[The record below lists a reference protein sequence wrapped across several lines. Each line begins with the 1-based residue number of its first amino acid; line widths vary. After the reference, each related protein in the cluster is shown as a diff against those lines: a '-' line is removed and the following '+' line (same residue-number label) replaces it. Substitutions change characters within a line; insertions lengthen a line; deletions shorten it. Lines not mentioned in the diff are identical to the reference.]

1 MTGDGLTSSGQPSRQ
16 WWPLLH
22 NLRQAGPWPL
32 LLVVHGHGGG
42 ALPPLLEGWSSAL
55 AERRGAAVWMQALT
69 ADPIALPA
77 AQPLLLVPLLLTP
90 GSHVR
95 HDLPAIRD
103 RLRAAGHPVM
113 ALPFLGSWAPWLD
126 HLADLARATG
136 GDCLLHH
143 PLRPGVADRYLA
155 ALSRRLEL
163 EPVSAD
169 RQDAQRM
176 RPLPLALAP
185 NRMTAQLQAEGL
197 DAPALLERP
206 ATQDFLFQL
215 LLSLP

>member
-1 MTGDGLTSSGQPSRQ
+1 
-16 WWPLLH
+16 
-22 NLRQAGPWPL
+22 
-32 LLVVHGHGGG
+32 
-42 ALPPLLEGWSSAL
+42 LLEGWSSAL
-55 AERRGAAVWMQALT
+55 AERRGSAVWMQPLT

-103 RLRAAGHPVM
+103 RLRAAGHPVVS
-113 ALPFLGSWAPWLD
+113 LPFLGSWAPWLE
-126 HLADLARATG
+126 HLAHLASATG
-136 GDCLLHH
+136 SRSLLHH
-143 PLRPGVADRYLA
+143 PLRPGVADRYLG

-169 RQDAQRM
+169 RQDAQRL

-197 DAPALLERP
+197 EAPALLERP
-206 ATQDFLFQL
+206 ATQDLLFQL

>member
-1 MTGDGLTSSGQPSRQ
+1 
-16 WWPLLH
+16 
-22 NLRQAGPWPL
+22 
-32 LLVVHGHGGG
+32 
-42 ALPPLLEGWSSAL
+42 
-55 AERRGAAVWMQALT
+55 MQALT
-69 ADPIALPA
+69 ADPIALPPA
-77 AQPLLLVPLLLTP
+77 HPLLLVPLLLTP

-95 HDLPAIRD
+95 CDLPAIRD

-113 ALPFLGSWAPWLD
+113 AIPFLGSWAAWLD
-126 HLADLARATG
+126 HLADLAGATG
-136 GDCLLHH
+136 SGSLVHH
-143 PLRPGVADRYLA
+143 PLRPGVADRYLG

-169 RQDAQRM
+169 SQDALRM

-206 ATQDFLFQL
+206 ATQDLLFQL